1 MPRKILE
8 KRLVSLAEVKKIL
21 EEKVEMLSSEALDL
35 YQQATLDYAKNFT
48 KTTLDEAKNIIEMLK
63 KDYSMPE
70 TYAIMVANILPTS
83 IFELRTIFEK
93 ENSLKRLTD
102 DVLQEMIYKIDDI
115 VRK

>member
-1 MPRKILE
+1 MPRKIIE

-21 EEKVEMLSSEALDL
+21 EEKAAMLSSEELDL
-35 YQQATLDYAKNFT
+35 YQQATLDYAQKFT
-48 KTTLDEAKNIIEMLK
+48 RTSLDEAKQIIEMLK

-70 TYAIMVANILPTS
+70 TYAIMVANIIPHS
-83 IFELRTIFEK
+83 VFELRTIFEK